1 MENPDMEWVM
11 YKALYAISVIQV
23 IWYFTFLKIM
33 EIIIKKTIPDIF
45 EDQLISNL
53 LIIGVIS
60 AFNYF
65 TLIHKKRW
73 FKYDEEFAAY
83 SKTKNRIINIAI
95 PVFYILSAALSFFLI
110 DVCANLH
117 HAGEIVD
124 F

>member
-11 YKALYAISVIQV
+11 NKALFAIFFIQM

-33 EIIIKKTIPDIF
+33 EIIIKKSTLYLFENQWAYATILFAI
-45 EDQLISNL
+45 IST
-53 LIIGVIS
+53 
-60 AFNYF
+60 FNYF
-65 TLIHKKRW
+65 TLIYKNRW

-110 DVCANLH
+110 DVCANLR